1 MTLPLVAILGRP
13 NVGKST
19 LVNRIIARS
28 EAIVHGQP
36 GVTRD
41 RNYFR
46 AEWRAREFRVVDTG
60 GLEGGNLPEL
70 SHRIS
75 EQAIQALRES
85 DLALLILDVKEGL
98 TAGDL
103 EIAEQARRMGKTLL
117 PVANKVDNPLK
128 EMELTDFYRLGMGEP
143 IPVSATHGLGV
154 GDLLDRIVEMLP
166 EAEQPAEAQQ
176 GSARTVAIVGRPN
189 VGKSSLFNRLIRQ
202 ERAIVSSIPGTT
214 RDAIDTRVE
223 IDERIY
229 EFIDTAGWRRRN
241 RVTESVEYYSQV
253 RVWRAIDRAQVAILV
268 IDAPEG
274 VTDQDQKIASRI
286 REDGK
291 ACVVVLNKWD
301 LVPGQAARELLADAR
316 EELHFVGYAPFIT
329 TSALKGSGIGRLIPA
344 VEQAF
349 ASWTRRV
356 ATSELN
362 VAVAKAVN
370 ANPPPARRGKSMRLF
385 YVTEARVSPPEFVFF
400 VSDAR
405 MVMPSYCR
413 FLERK
418 IRETYDF
425 TGTPIRIAIRSK
437 RDSREPRS

>member
-1 MTLPLVAILGRP
+1 MSLPVVAILGRP

-41 RNYFR
+41 RNYFK
-46 AEWRAREFRVVDTG
+46 AEWRGREFRVVDTG
-60 GLEGGNLPEL
+60 GLEGGTVPEL

-75 EQAIQALRES
+75 QQAVQALQES
-85 DLALLILDVKEGL
+85 DLALLILDLPEGL

-103 EIAEQARRMGKTLL
+103 EIAERARRMGKLLL
-117 PVANKVDNPLK
+117 PVVNKVDNLAR
-128 EMELTDFYRLGMGEP
+128 EMEMAEFWQLGLGEP

-154 GDLLDRIVEMLP
+154 GDLLDRIVVLLP
-166 EAEQPAEAQQ
+166 EAEEPAETREDI
-176 GSARTVAIVGRPN
+176 RTVAIVGRPN

-202 ERAIVSSIPGTT
+202 ERAIVSDIPGTT

-223 IDERIY
+223 IGEHAY

-241 RVTESVEYYSQV
+241 RVKESVEYYSQV
-253 RVWRAIDRAQVAILV
+253 RVWRAIDRAQLAILV
-268 IDAPEG
+268 IDASEG
-274 VTDQDQKIASRI
+274 VTDQDQRIASRI

-301 LVPGQAARELLADAR
+301 LVPREAAREFLDDAR

-329 TSALKGSGIGRLIPA
+329 TSALKGSGIRRLIPA
-344 VEQAF
+344 MEDAF
-349 ASWTRRV
+349 ASWIRRV
-356 ATSELN
+356 PTPQLN
-362 VAVAKAVN
+362 TAMAKAVN
-370 ANPPPARRGKSMRLF
+370 ANPPPAKRGKSMRLF
-385 YVTEARVSPPEFVFF
+385 YLTQARIAPPEFVFF

-405 MVMPSYCR
+405 MVTPSYRR

-418 IRETYDF
+418 IREAYNF

-437 RDSREPRS
+437 RDRGVPRI

>member
-1 MTLPLVAILGRP
+1 MTMPLLAILGRP

-41 RNYFR
+41 RNYFK
-46 AEWRAREFRVVDTG
+46 AEWRGREFSVVDTG
-60 GLEGGNLPEL
+60 GLEGGNIPEL

-75 EQAIQALRES
+75 EQAVQALRES
-85 DLALLILDVKEGL
+85 DLALLVLDLKEGL

-103 EIAEQARRMGKTLL
+103 EIAEQARRMGKLLL
-117 PVANKVDNPLK
+117 PVVNKVDNLAR
-128 EMELTDFYRLGMGEP
+128 EMELADFWQLGLGEP

-154 GDLLDRIVEMLP
+154 GDLLDRVVELFP
-166 EAEQPAEAQQ
+166 EQEEPEDE

-202 ERAIVSSIPGTT
+202 ERAIVSDMPGTT

-223 IDERIY
+223 IDGCIY

-268 IDAPEG
+268 IDASEG

-291 ACVVVLNKWD
+291 AAVVVLNKWD
-301 LVPGQAARELLADAR
+301 LVPGQAARDFLADAR

-329 TSALKGSGIGRLIPA
+329 TSALKGSGLGRLIPS
-344 VEQAF
+344 VEHAF
-349 ASWTRRV
+349 ASRMRRV
-356 ATSELN
+356 PTPQLN
-362 VAVAKAVN
+362 TAIAKAVN
-370 ANPPPARRGKSMRLF
+370 ANPPPAKRGKSMRLF
-385 YVTEARVSPPEFVFF
+385 YVTQARVAPPEFVFF

-405 MVMPSYCR
+405 MVTPSYRR

-425 TGTPIRIAIRSK
+425 AGTPIRIAIRSK
-437 RDSREPRS
+437 RETGGSRT

>member
-1 MTLPLVAILGRP
+1 MTLPLLAILGRP

-41 RNYFR
+41 RNYFK
-46 AEWRAREFRVVDTG
+46 AEWRGRDFRVVDTG
-60 GLEGGNLPEL
+60 GLEGGNVPEL

-85 DLALLILDVKEGL
+85 DLALLLLDLKEGL

-103 EIAEQARRMGKTLL
+103 EIAEQARRMGKVLL
-117 PVANKVDNPLK
+117 PVVNKVDNLAR
-128 EMELTDFYRLGMGEP
+128 EMELSDFYRLGMGEP
-143 IPVSATHGLGV
+143 IPISATHGLGI
-154 GDLLDRIVEMLP
+154 GELLDRIVELLP
-166 EAEQPAEAQQ
+166 EPEEVQETGDRAP
-176 GSARTVAIVGRPN
+176 TVAIVGRPN

-202 ERAIVSSIPGTT
+202 ERAIVSDIPGTT
-214 RDAIDTRVE
+214 RDAIDTQVE
-223 IDERIY
+223 IDGHIW

-253 RVWRAIDRAQVAILV
+253 RVWRAIDRAQVAILA
-268 IDAPEG
+268 IDASEG

-301 LVPGQAARELLADAR
+301 LVPPESARDFLADAR
-316 EELHFVGYAPFIT
+316 EQLHFVGYAPFIT
-329 TSALKGSGIGRLIPA
+329 TNALKGGGIRRLIPA
-344 VEQAF
+344 MEHAHT
-349 ASWTRRV
+349 SWTRRV
-356 ATSELN
+356 PTPQLN
-362 VAVAKAVN
+362 VALASAVN
-370 ANPPPARRGKSMRLF
+370 ASPPPARRGKSMRLF
-385 YVTEARVSPPEFVFF
+385 YVTQARVSPPEFVFF
-400 VSDAR
+400 VNDAR
-405 MVMPSYCR
+405 MVTPSYER

-425 TGTPIRIAIRSK
+425 TGTPLRIALRSK
-437 RDSREPRS
+437 REEREPRT

>member
-1 MTLPLVAILGRP
+1 MTMPLVAILGRP

-41 RNYFR
+41 RNYFK
-46 AEWRAREFRVVDTG
+46 AEWRGREFRVVDTG
-60 GLEGGNLPEL
+60 GLEGGNVPEL
-70 SHRIS
+70 SHRIG
-75 EQAIQALRES
+75 EQAVQALRES
-85 DLALLILDVKEGL
+85 DLALLILDLKEGL

-103 EIAEQARRMGKTLL
+103 EIAEQARRMGKLLL
-117 PVANKVDNPLK
+117 PVVNKVDNLSR
-128 EMELTDFYRLGMGEP
+128 EMELGDFWQLGLGEP

-154 GDLLDRIVEMLP
+154 GDMLDRVVELLP
-166 EAEQPAEAQQ
+166 EEEE
-176 GSARTVAIVGRPN
+176 GSEEVDAARTVAIVGRPN
-189 VGKSSLFNRLIRQ
+189 VGKSSLFNRLIRE
-202 ERAIVSSIPGTT
+202 ERAIVSDMPGTT

-223 IDERIY
+223 IAGNVY

-253 RVWRAIDRAQVAILV
+253 RVWRAIDRAHLAILV
-268 IDAPEG
+268 IDSSEG

-301 LVPGQAARELLADAR
+301 LVPGPAARDWLTDAR

-344 VEQAF
+344 MEHAH

-356 ATSELN
+356 ATPQLN
-362 VAVAKAVN
+362 TAIAKAVN
-370 ANPPPARRGKSMRLF
+370 ANPPPAKRGKSMRLF
-385 YVTEARVSPPEFVFF
+385 YVTQARVTPPEFVFF
-400 VSDAR
+400 VNDAR
-405 MVMPSYCR
+405 MVTPSYRR

-418 IRETYDF
+418 VRETYDF
-425 TGTPIRIAIRSK
+425 AGTPIRIAIRSK
-437 RDSREPRS
+437 RDSQK